1 MQQLNENRARPGIG
15 KVLGLAAAALLF
27 AVALLQPTWPK
38 LHTEVVAADFTA
50 AAVDSMAADFTVAGS
65 AVAGS
70 TVAGSTVAGSTV
82 GSQGMAATGAVDVMA
97 GVAGS
102 GWD

>member
-1 MQQLNENRARPGIG
+1 MHSAGS
-15 KVLGLAAAALLF
+15 LLT
-27 AVALLQPTWPK
+27 LRW
-38 LHTEVVAADFTA
+38 VVAADFTA
-50 AAVDSMAADFTVAGS
+50 AAVDSMAVDF
-65 AVAGS
+65 

>member
-1 MQQLNENRARPGIG
+1 M
-15 KVLGLAAAALLF
+15 
-27 AVALLQPTWPK
+27 
-38 LHTEVVAADFTA
+38 
-50 AAVDSMAADFTVAGS
+50 TVAPLRVRAG
-65 AVAGS
+65 AVVPLPFRWAS
-70 TVAGSTVAGSTV
+70 FTRENHTAGSTVAGSTV

>member
-15 KVLGLAAAALLF
+15 KVLGLAAVALLF
-27 AVALLQPTWPK
+27 AAALSSLTWPK
-38 LHTEVVAADFTA
+38 LHTESVAADFTA

-70 TVAGSTVAGSTV
+70 TVAGSTV